1 MEQLSMPF
9 WISRYEGYDVLFIM
23 ENPYRTELNFTAQPD
38 LSFSVSHRYPEIDPE
53 KTNTYRIYVTEDNPV
68 YGAKIYRNYVKEK
81 GDFVTLAEK
90 AEQNLNIEKLY
101 GAPFV
106 YLWAENI
113 ISENDINWEKF
124 RQSTDHVI
132 MKYLCSFSS
141 KVENGAEFEKVL
153 QELKNQ
159 DYVADYQK
167 NTVCSYISQL
177 LRRDDFWNPM
187 VFTQKTAQMNELL
200 CTEYDSLTDSQKIQ
214 LNKEALAANM
224 PGVFQPASTWMNATT
239 VDLLKDMQESGI
251 DAAWIGLNS
260 WEQA

>member
-106 YLWAENI
+106 
-113 ISENDINWEKF
+113 
-124 RQSTDHVI
+124 
-132 MKYLCSFSS
+132 
-141 KVENGAEFEKVL
+141 
-153 QELKNQ
+153 
-159 DYVADYQK
+159 
-167 NTVCSYISQL
+167 
-177 LRRDDFWNPM
+177 
-187 VFTQKTAQMNELL
+187 
-200 CTEYDSLTDSQKIQ
+200 
-214 LNKEALAANM
+214 
-224 PGVFQPASTWMNATT
+224 
-239 VDLLKDMQESGI
+239 
-251 DAAWIGLNS
+251 
-260 WEQA
+260 